1 VKTDTTPIRINSFL
15 KNKYIPMTLLNTFL
29 IEDNVKI
36 IQSFENFGME
46 NSSIFSIVGKAKS
59 LRDGLK
65 DISIIKPN
73 LIIIS
78 ATKENYK
85 VFETLSNIDFLEA
98 KFIFIGSNE
107 KEAYQAFK
115 CNAVDFMLKP
125 INFDAF
131 SESLSKV
138 MHHFERE
145 LAYLQVLNGAN
156 NDWLTNSTKDF
167 FIVSSLDK
175 IEIIK
180 FVEVLY
186 CKADGKYTE
195 FFLQNGDK
203 VLSSKNIGEYQNI
216 FPKASFF
223 RIHNSCLVNVHQIL
237 RINKKDGLYCEF
249 KNGVDL
255 PVAKRKEKEF
265 LKYLRVN

>member
-1 VKTDTTPIRINSFL
+1 VKIDTILIGINRF
-15 KNKYIPMTLLNTFL
+15 KTHTTMTLINAFL
-29 IEDNVKI
+29 IEENLKTV
-36 IQSFENFGME
+36 QSFETFSKE

-59 LRDGLK
+59 VKEGFKEITLL
-65 DISIIKPN
+65 KPN
-73 LIIIS
+73 LII
-78 ATKENYK
+78 
-85 VFETLSNIDFLEA
+85 
-98 KFIFIGSNE
+98 FIGTNE

-115 CNAVDFMLKP
+115 HHAVDFLLKP
-125 INFDAF
+125 INFEEFAT
-131 SESLSKV
+131 SLKKV
-138 MHHFERE
+138 MHHFERD
-145 LAYLQVLNGAN
+145 LAYLQVLNGCN
-156 NDWLTNSTKDF
+156 NEWLSQPTKDF
-167 FIVSSLDK
+167 FIVSSVDK

-180 FVEVLY
+180 FTEVLY

-216 FPKASFF
+216 FPTANFF

>member
-1 VKTDTTPIRINSFL
+1 
-15 KNKYIPMTLLNTFL
+15 MTLIKAFI
-29 IEDNVKI
+29 IEENLKT
-36 IQSFENFGME
+36 IQSFEAFAIE
-46 NSSIFSIVGKAKS
+46 NSSIFSIIGKSRSVKDGVKEIS
-59 LRDGLK
+59 LL
-65 DISIIKPN
+65 KPN
-73 LIIIS
+73 LIIVNASQENIS
-78 ATKENYK
+78 D
-85 VFETLSNIDFLEA
+85 FEMLSNIDFLDA

-107 KEAYQAFK
+107 KEAYQAIK
-115 CNAVDFMLKP
+115 NNAVDFLLKP

-131 SESLSKV
+131 SVSLSKV
-138 MHHFERE
+138 MHHFERD
-145 LAYLQVLNGAN
+145 LAYLQVLNSSNEGFHP
-156 NDWLTNSTKDF
+156 SKDF

-180 FVEVLY
+180 FKEVLY

-216 FPKASFF
+216 FPTANFF

-255 PVAKRKEKEF
+255 AVAKRKEKEF

>member
-1 VKTDTTPIRINSFL
+1 
-15 KNKYIPMTLLNTFL
+15 MTLLKTFI
-29 IEDNVKI
+29 IEDNLKT
-36 IQSFENFGME
+36 IQSFEAFGIE
-46 NSSIFSIVGKAKS
+46 NSSFFSIVGKAKS
-59 LRDGLK
+59 VKEGLK
-65 DISIIKPN
+65 ELSFLKPN
-73 LIIIS
+73 LIIVS
-78 ATKENYK
+78 ASQENIND
-85 VFETLSNIDFLEA
+85 FEMLSNIDFLEA
-98 KFIFIGSNE
+98 KYLFIGSNE
-107 KEAYQAFK
+107 KEAYQAFIN
-115 CNAVDFMLKP
+115 NAVDFLLKP

-131 SESLSKV
+131 SVSLSKV
-138 MHHFERE
+138 IHHFERD
-145 LAYLQVLNGAN
+145 LAYLQVLNSSNEG
-156 NDWLTNSTKDF
+156 LTHPSKDF

-180 FVEVLY
+180 FEEVLY

-216 FPKASFF
+216 FPTANFF

-255 PVAKRKEKEF
+255 PVAKRKEKDF

>member
-1 VKTDTTPIRINSFL
+1 
-15 KNKYIPMTLLNTFL
+15 MTLIKAFI
-29 IEDNVKI
+29 IEDNLKTI
-36 IQSFENFGME
+36 ENFEVFGIE
-46 NSSIFSIVGKAKS
+46 NSSIFSIIGKAKS
-59 LRDGLK
+59 VKEGVK
-65 DISIIKPN
+65 EISLFKPN
-73 LIIIS
+73 LIIVS
-78 ATKENYK
+78 ASQENIND
-85 VFETLSNIDFLEA
+85 FEMLSNIDFLEA

-115 CNAVDFMLKP
+115 NNAVDFLLKP

-131 SESLSKV
+131 SVSLSKV
-138 MHHFERE
+138 VHHFEKD
-145 LAYLQVLNGAN
+145 LAYLQVLNSSSSE
-156 NDWLTNSTKDF
+156 DLSHKLKDF

-180 FVEVLY
+180 FEEVLY

-216 FPKASFF
+216 FPTANFF

-265 LKYLRVN
+265 LKYLRFN

>member
-1 VKTDTTPIRINSFL
+1 MKIDTILIGINRFKTHTT
-15 KNKYIPMTLLNTFL
+15 MTLINAFL
-29 IEDNVKI
+29 IEENLKTV
-36 IQSFENFGME
+36 QSFETFSKE

-59 LRDGLK
+59 VKEGFKEITLL
-65 DISIIKPN
+65 KPN
-73 LIIIS
+73 LIIVS
-78 ATKENYK
+78 ASQENIND
-85 VFETLSNIDFLEA
+85 FEMFSNMDFLEA

-115 CNAVDFMLKP
+115 CNAVDFLLNP
-125 INFDAF
+125 INFDVF
-131 SESLSKV
+131 SASLSKV
-138 MHHFERE
+138 MHHFERD
-145 LAYLQVLNGAN
+145 LAYMQVLNGAN
-156 NDWLTNSTKDF
+156 NDWLTNSSKDF

-180 FVEVLY
+180 FVDVLY

-223 RIHNSCLVNVHQIL
+223 RIHNSCLVNVHQIF

>member
-1 VKTDTTPIRINSFL
+1 MKTDTTPIGIKSK

-29 IEDNVKI
+29 IEDNAKI
-36 IQSFENFGME
+36 IQSFEDFGIE
-46 NSSIFSIVGKAKS
+46 NPTLFSIVGKAKS
-59 LRDGLK
+59 VKEGFKEITLL
-65 DISIIKPN
+65 KPN
-73 LIIIS
+73 LIIVS
-78 ATKENYK
+78 ASQENIND
-85 VFETLSNIDFLEA
+85 FEMFSNMDFLDA

-115 CNAVDFMLKP
+115 CNAVDFLLKP
-125 INFDAF
+125 INFDVF
-131 SESLSKV
+131 SASLSKV
-138 MHHFERE
+138 MHHFERD

-156 NDWLTNSTKDF
+156 NDWLTNSSKDF

-255 PVAKRKEKEF
+255 AVAKRKEKEF

>member
-1 VKTDTTPIRINSFL
+1 
-15 KNKYIPMTLLNTFL
+15 MTLLNTYI
-29 IEDNVKI
+29 IEDNIKI
-36 IQSFENFGME
+36 IQSFEDFGME
-46 NSSIFSIVGKAKS
+46 NPTLFSILGKAKS

-65 DISIIKPN
+65 DISLIKPN

-115 CNAVDFMLKP
+115 CNAVDFVLKP

-138 MHHFERE
+138 MHHFERD
-145 LAYLQVLNGAN
+145 LAYLQVLNGSN
-156 NDWLTNSTKDF
+156 EGLTHPSKDF

>member
-1 VKTDTTPIRINSFL
+1 
-15 KNKYIPMTLLNTFL
+15 MTLLNTFI
-29 IEDNVKI
+29 IEDNLKT
-36 IQSFENFGME
+36 IQSFEAFGIE

-59 LRDGLK
+59 IKEGVK
-65 DISIIKPN
+65 EISFLKPN
-73 LIIIS
+73 LIIVS
-78 ATKENYK
+78 ASQENIND
-85 VFETLSNIDFLEA
+85 FEMLSNIDFLEA

-107 KEAYQAFK
+107 KEAYQAFIN
-115 CNAVDFMLKP
+115 NAVDFLLKP

-131 SESLSKV
+131 SVSLSKV
-138 MHHFERE
+138 MHHFEKD
-145 LAYLQVLNGAN
+145 LAYLQVLNSSN
-156 NDWLTNSTKDF
+156 NEGLAHKLKDF

-180 FVEVLY
+180 FEEVLY

-216 FPKASFF
+216 FPTANFF

-255 PVAKRKEKEF
+255 PVAKRKEKDF

>member
-1 VKTDTTPIRINSFL
+1 
-15 KNKYIPMTLLNTFL
+15 MTLLNTFL
-29 IEDNVKI
+29 IEDNAKI
-36 IQSFENFGME
+36 IQSFEDFGME
-46 NSSIFSIVGKAKS
+46 NPTLFSIVGKAKS
-59 LRDGLK
+59 VKEGFKEITLL
-65 DISIIKPN
+65 KPN
-73 LIIIS
+73 LIIVS
-78 ATKENYK
+78 ASQENIND
-85 VFETLSNIDFLEA
+85 FEMFSNMDFLDA

-115 CNAVDFMLKP
+115 CNAVDFLLKP
-125 INFDAF
+125 INFDVF
-131 SESLSKV
+131 SATLSKV
-138 MHHFERE
+138 MHHFERD

-156 NDWLTNSTKDF
+156 NDWLTNSSKDF

-180 FVEVLY
+180 FVDVLY

-255 PVAKRKEKEF
+255 AVAKRKEKEF

>member
-1 VKTDTTPIRINSFL
+1 
-15 KNKYIPMTLLNTFL
+15 MTLLKTFI
-29 IEDNVKI
+29 IEDNLKT
-36 IQSFENFGME
+36 IQSFEAFGIE
-46 NSSIFSIVGKAKS
+46 NSLIFSIVGKAKS
-59 LRDGLK
+59 VKEGLK
-65 DISIIKPN
+65 EISFLKPN
-73 LIIIS
+73 LIIVS
-78 ATKENYK
+78 ASQENIID
-85 VFETLSNIDFLEA
+85 FEMLSNMDFLEA

-115 CNAVDFMLKP
+115 HHAVDFLLKP
-125 INFDAF
+125 INFEEFAT
-131 SESLSKV
+131 SLKKV
-138 MHHFERE
+138 MHHFERD
-145 LAYLQVLNGAN
+145 LSYFQVLNGCN
-156 NDWLTNSTKDF
+156 NEWLSQPTKDF
-167 FIVSSLDK
+167 FIVSSVDK

-180 FVEVLY
+180 FTEVLY

-216 FPKASFF
+216 FPTANFF

-255 PVAKRKEKEF
+255 PVAKRKEKDF